1 MDRNELIKEHAEIDR
16 LLTRWRG
23 PLHKDF
29 RAYRGH
35 VYRVFNYCRV
45 LAKDRADSD
54 SKIAIAAVFHDMG
67 IWSDKTFDYLEPS
80 VALAR
85 EYLKE
90 SQRSSWKD
98 EVSRMILYHHKVHP
112 YREKDGRLVEA
123 FRRADL
129 VDLTRGGFKFGLDP
143 LFIRKINAE
152 FPNAGFHRRVLQ
164 LSLQWALRHPLNPLP
179 MVKR

>member
-1 MDRNELIKEHAEIDR
+1 
-16 LLTRWRG
+16 
-23 PLHKDF
+23 
-29 RAYRGH
+29 
-35 VYRVFNYCRV
+35 
-45 LAKDRADSD
+45 
-54 SKIAIAAVFHDMG
+54 
-67 IWSDKTFDYLEPS
+67 
-80 VALAR
+80 
-85 EYLKE
+85 
-90 SQRSSWKD
+90 
-98 EVSRMILYHHKVHP
+98 MILYHHKVHP

-164 LSLQWALRHPLNPLP
+164 LSIQCALRHPLNPLP